1 MKKVLLA
8 MLAVGSGVAAHATVV
23 FQDGFE
29 TGDLSQWT
37 GTTSGTEPELPFVQN
52 TTVHS
57 GSFAAAVPGA
67 NTGGSATALNRQYK
81 NLGTISATDTINFS
95 FWLKLGAT
103 NVGNRHY
110 AELRSY
116 TGNAFGSGT
125 LDQLIA
131 VGAYNGATNKV
142 DALGAVTTSSNT
154 SKWQMR
160 VSAGHAWTASTSNSG
175 WFVLDQA
182 ANRTTN
188 WTKFDITITP
198 TSFSV
203 LVDGVNGLAAPIA
216 GGRFGSSYTID
227 SLVMGSGLT
236 SASNTGYFDDFSVQA
251 VPEPGTMAA
260 LGLGAMAV
268 LRRKRK

>member
-37 GTTSGTEPELPFVQN
+37 GTTSTEPEDPFVQS
-52 TTVHS
+52 TEFHS
-57 GSFAAAVPGA
+57 GAFAAAVPGA
-67 NTGGSATALNRQYK
+67 NVSGTSALDRQYK
-81 NLGTISATDTINFS
+81 NLGAIPTSQTITFS
-95 FWLKLGAT
+95 FWMKIAL
-103 NVGNRHY
+103 NGNNRQY

-116 TGNAFGSGT
+116 AGDAYNTGS

-131 VGAYNGATNKV
+131 VGAYNGATNSI
-142 DALGAVTTSSNT
+142 DSLGNVTTASNG

-160 VSAGHAWTASTSNSG
+160 VTAGHSWTTSNGG
-175 WFVLDQA
+175 WFVLGAA
-182 ANRTTN
+182 ANRTAN
-188 WTKFDITITP
+188 WTKFDVVISP

-203 LVDGVNGLAAPIA
+203 FVDGVNGLAAPIP
-216 GGRFGSSYTID
+216 GGRFGSSYTVD
-227 SLVMGSGLT
+227 TLVMGSGLT
-236 SASNTGYFDDFSVQA
+236 SVTNTGYFDDFSVQA

-260 LGLGAMAV
+260 LGLGAMAI